1 MIEVEVKAIA
11 NEFGSIRKKL
21 VKLNASKVKIER
33 QEDTYFNA
41 PHRDFAITDEAL
53 RIRKIPENDNLRVFI
68 TYKGAKIDKSSKT
81 RKEFEVGVV
90 DAEVTKNIFESLGFK
105 EVATVVK
112 DREIYQLEEFIIT
125 LDTVKKAGT
134 FVEIEKDLEDGA
146 DFDETLQEIFRLYEK
161 LGITEGF
168 ERRSYLELTV
178 I

>member
-1 MIEVEVKAIA
+1 LIEVEVKAIA
-11 NEFGSIRKKL
+11 KEFDSIRKKL

-81 RKEFEVGVV
+81 RKEFEVGVL

-105 EVATVVK
+105 KVATVVK
-112 DREIYQLEEFIIT
+112 DREIYQLEDFIIT
-125 LDTVKKAGT
+125 LDTVKKAGN

-146 DFDETLQEIFRLYEK
+146 DFDETLQEIFNLYEK

-168 ERRSYLELTV
+168 ERRSYLELTG